1 MSYEEVPHIV
11 GKLKKLSFQHLQ
23 FSSLSNF
30 VTFKFQELKPT
41 PTAQLDR
48 RNDGVYHSTTC
59 VVRAVMAL
67 SQSVQQ
73 QQVALYLDNVK
84 SVGFE
89 LRKLLEA
96 VDQLVP
102 ALPSST
108 HREVSKQTMTSS
120 RPKMTEI

>member
-1 MSYEEVPHIV
+1 MR
-11 GKLKKLSFQHLQ
+11 
-23 FSSLSNF
+23 
-30 VTFKFQELKPT
+30 PT

-48 RNDGVYHSTTC
+48 TNDGVYHSTTC

-73 QQVALYLDNVK
+73 QQVGLYLDNVK

-102 ALPSST
+102 ALPSNT
-108 HREVSKQTMTSS
+108 HREVSFY
-120 RPKMTEI
+120 PKIVL